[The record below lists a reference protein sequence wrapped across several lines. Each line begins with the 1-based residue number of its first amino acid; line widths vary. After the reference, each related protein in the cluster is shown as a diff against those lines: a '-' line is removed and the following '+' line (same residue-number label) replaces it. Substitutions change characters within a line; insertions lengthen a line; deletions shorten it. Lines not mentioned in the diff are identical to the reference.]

1 MRRGG
6 SGFSLVSLGAS
17 LVPPRHEP
25 VGLGGVRRLLIFCI
39 CELGILGSGR
49 RREEDAKARGALIN
63 ELESTAV
70 VFDEGAGKGKADARS
85 TRVFA

>member
-6 SGFSLVSLGAS
+6 GSFSLVPLGAS

-25 VGLGGVRRLLIFCI
+25 VRFGGVRRLLVFCI
-39 CELGILGSGR
+39 CELGVLGSGR
-49 RREEDAKARGALIN
+49 RREENAKARGALIN
-63 ELESTAV
+63 EFESTAV
-70 VFDEGAGKGKADARS
+70 ILHEGAGKGKADARS